1 MNVISKAKQMYHID
15 VVYPIQNNIKETWK
29 VSEVPL
35 YRTVM
40 LKYVKGFGVLLK
52 L

>member
-15 VVYPIQNNIKETWK
+15 VVYPIQNNIKQIWK
-29 VSEVPL
+29 VIEVPL
-35 YRTVM
+35 YRTLL
-40 LKYVKGFGVLLK
+40 LKYVKGSGILLK